1 MRDKQEYYTEELEK
15 LPKVKMEP
23 LKYYKYYI
31 VIIFSLNY
39 FF

>member
-1 MRDKQEYYTEELEK
+1 MRENKEYYTEEFEK
-15 LPKVKMEP
+15 LPKDKMEP
-23 LKYYKYYI
+23 LKYSKYYI